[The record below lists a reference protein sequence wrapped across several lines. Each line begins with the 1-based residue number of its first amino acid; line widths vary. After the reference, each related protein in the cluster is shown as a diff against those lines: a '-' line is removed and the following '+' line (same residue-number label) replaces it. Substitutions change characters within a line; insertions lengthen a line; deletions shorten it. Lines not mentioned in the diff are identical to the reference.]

1 MCCKKTFAPSLNY
14 GKNTMCYQ
22 IVEKYVYMLNSFV
35 ELPEGIVRYTILH
48 RCGQVDFRFLMP
60 CRSQKVVPYWH
71 LNMGLSENGVYSQL

>member
-1 MCCKKTFAPSLNY
+1 MLQKNLCALLKLW
-14 GKNTMCYQ
+14 KNTMFYQ
-22 IVEKYVYMLNSFV
+22 IVEKYIYMLNSYV
-35 ELPEGIVRYTILH
+35 GLPEGIVRYTILH